1 MHHFLIY
8 TFISIYRSDDLNL
21 REDLLDSL
29 HVVNLELFFS
39 IIFFRMREN
48 GEILYLYMYYR

>member
-1 MHHFLIY
+1 MHHFLMY

-39 IIFFRMREN
+39 IIFFSNEGKWRDFVF
-48 GEILYLYMYYR
+48 IHVL